1 MSLAYAPIE
10 LNETSN
16 KNKSINTNKISSLLS
31 AIHDNMNDNTLEN
44 FEPLV
49 PSTSVGLEKTMIKEG
64 MTTQETTKQEPEYI
78 KVYQESIN
86 NIHQYNNDQYN
97 SDMMNVIYPS
107 LSQPNIQNSN
117 NSSLEEKLNKILAL
131 LEEQQLQKTQNVT
144 EEVILYS
151 FFGIFIIYLV
161 DSFKRIGKYTR

>member
-1 MSLAYAPIE
+1 MSLAYAPID
-10 LNETSN
+10 LNETTN

-49 PSTSVGLEKTMIKEG
+49 PSSSVGVEKTMIKEG
-64 MTTQETTKQEPEYI
+64 MSTQEATKQEPEYI

-86 NIHQYNNDQYN
+86 NMDQYN
-97 SDMMNVIYPS
+97 GDMMNVIYPS
-107 LSQPNIQNSN
+107 MSQPNIQNSN
-117 NSSLEEKLNKILAL
+117 NSSLEEKLNRILAL

-151 FFGIFIIYLV
+151 FFGIFMIYLV

>member
-1 MSLAYAPIE
+1 MSLAYAPID
-10 LNETSN
+10 LNETPN
-16 KNKSINTNKISSLLS
+16 KNKSINSNKISSLLS

-64 MTTQETTKQEPEYI
+64 MTTQETTKPEPEYI

-86 NIHQYNNDQYN
+86 NIDQYN

-117 NSSLEEKLNKILAL
+117 NSSLEEKLNKILEL

-151 FFGIFIIYLV
+151 FFGIFMIYLV

>member
-1 MSLAYAPIE
+1 MSLAYAPID
-10 LNETSN
+10 LNETTN

-49 PSTSVGLEKTMIKEG
+49 PSSSVGVEKTMIKEG
-64 MTTQETTKQEPEYI
+64 MTTQESTKQEPEYI

-86 NIHQYNNDQYN
+86 NMDQYN
-97 SDMMNVIYPS
+97 GDMMNVIYPS
-107 LSQPNIQNSN
+107 MSQPNIQNSN
-117 NSSLEEKLNKILAL
+117 NSSLEEKLNRILAL

-151 FFGIFIIYLV
+151 FFGIFMIYLV